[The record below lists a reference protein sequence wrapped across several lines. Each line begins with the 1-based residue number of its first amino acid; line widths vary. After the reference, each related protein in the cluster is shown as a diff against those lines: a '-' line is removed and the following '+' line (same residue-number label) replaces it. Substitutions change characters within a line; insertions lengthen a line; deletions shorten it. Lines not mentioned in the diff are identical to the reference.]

1 MNKKLVELRK
11 TLGKFISNFSVAKTE
26 DGAEII
32 FDGDNVYE
40 GLEVNT
46 YNEKGEV
53 VALTD
58 GEYTING
65 VKVEVSNGKVAR
77 LIDKEK
83 SELPKDGDKKDEP
96 NDKPK
101 DEPNDDGKND
111 EPTEVEKALKE
122 ENEALKA
129 EVEAL
134 KAEVEKHKAKVSD
147 LKKEV
152 ADLKKQP
159 MANPVPQR
167 TNMSSNERVEVSDNV
182 KGTKFERVCNIF
194 NS

>member
-65 VKVEVSNGKVAR
+65 VKVEVSNGKVAK
-77 LIDKEK
+77 LIDNEK
-83 SELPKDGDKKDEP
+83 SELPKDE
-96 NDKPK
+96 PK
-101 DEPNDDGKND
+101 DEPNNDVKDD
-111 EPTEVEKALKE
+111 EPTEVENALKD

-134 KAEVEKHKAKVSD
+134 KAEVEKHKANVSD

-159 MANPVPQR
+159 MATPVPQR

-182 KGTKFERVCNIF
+182 KGTKFERACNIF